1 MIVPIRT
8 NVIREV
14 VSMHVYLQNVA
25 RLHIV
30 RHKRMMAYVIVLRVI
45 LEMLRQH
52 ATQVR
57 YLFSLVFPLEN
68 HIYTNFSVFSCTFYS
83 CTHNSWM

>member
-8 NVIREV
+8 SVIREV

-30 RHKRMMAYVIVLRVI
+30 RHKCMMAYVIVLRVI

-57 YLFSLVFPLEN
+57 YLFRLVFPLEN
-68 HIYTNFSVFSCTFYS
+68 HICTNFSVFSCTFYS